1 VTITRTRALDRLRSV
16 GSRRRGEAAASVDA
30 VAEPPAP
37 ALDPAT
43 GYARRALRT
52 SVATAIT
59 ALAPQQRQVVELA
72 YFEGL
77 SQSEIASRLGA
88 PLGTIKSWTRQAL
101 LKLRE
106 RVPVEALP

>member
-1 VTITRTRALDRLRSV
+1 V
-16 GSRRRGEAAASVDA
+16 EAAS
-30 VAEPPAP
+30 EPPPP
-37 ALDPAT
+37 ASDPAA
-43 GYARRALRT
+43 GYARRALKKD
-52 SVATAIT
+52 VATAMT

-77 SQSEIASRLGA
+77 SQSEIATRLNA
-88 PLGTIKSWTRQAL
+88 PLGTVKSWTRQAL